1 MELSRGSAKPF
12 WEMGIGVAF
21 YRLLPL
27 CEETEA
33 LGGWFFANLLEE
45 LLAENLWWEF

>member
-12 WEMGIGVAF
+12 LGDRVGVAS
-21 YRLLPL
+21 YRLL
-27 CEETEA
+27 CEESEA